1 MGDVDARS
9 INDPGFWDSYSQCES
24 AVPVRE
30 ARGRAGGRR
39 GRCPNQSV
47 SRPPPRRITAMTTPK
62 VQASADS
69 SDGPLRAVRVLEA
82 LAGMEQPAQLHQ
94 VLVATGLSKSKA
106 YRSLRFL
113 QEAGFIDH
121 VGRDGYRIGSRSLA
135 LASLIGPRPALLVAA
150 RPILRWLT
158 EVASETAVLNLR
170 SGSHR
175 VLVLGVEARDQPI
188 RGAVQVGERAP
199 LTSGASGLS
208 ILAHL
213 PAEETD
219 AIMRSRPRRER
230 KPNEVAL
237 AKIRKDGYSM
247 TFSDNHVG
255 INGIAAPLLT
265 GDGYPLGSIGLGGA
279 EGRLPEAKLRQLSV
293 PLRRACKKLA
303 PDLAKLLGPNS
314 STRLAALDV
323 TIRTSSASEQRRT

>member
-1 MGDVDARS
+1 
-9 INDPGFWDSYSQCES
+9 
-24 AVPVRE
+24 
-30 ARGRAGGRR
+30 
-39 GRCPNQSV
+39 
-47 SRPPPRRITAMTTPK
+47 MTTPK
-62 VQASADS
+62 VHFKPDP

-82 LAGMEQPAQLHQ
+82 MAGMEQPANLQQ
-94 VLVATGLSKSKA
+94 IVVATGLSKPKA

-113 QEAGFIDH
+113 QEEGFIDH
-121 VGRDGYRIGSRSLA
+121 VGRDGYRLGSRSLA
-135 LASLIGPRPALLVAA
+135 LASLIGPRPALLSAA

-158 EVASETAVLNLR
+158 EVCFETAVLNLR
-170 SGSHR
+170 SGSYR

-188 RGAVQVGERAP
+188 RGAVKVGERAP

-213 PAEETD
+213 PADEAEEVV
-219 AIMRSRPRRER
+219 RSRPRRER
-230 KPNEVAL
+230 KPTADVL
-237 AKIRKDGYSM
+237 ARIRADGYAM

-265 GDGYPLGSIGLGGA
+265 GDKYPLGSIGLGGA

-303 PDLAKLLGPNS
+303 PDLARMLGPNS

-323 TIRTSSASEQRRT
+323 TIQDFVGE